1 MVTATEINEVVER
14 FKAKGYKKALGLTND
29 FLKEGDDAYEL
40 AQDVIQRIEEFKLG
54 DSIKTLEAKVDD
66 LFDEIQSEYNY
77 DEASHY
83 EQEEAENI
91 YGILKPYTEDLHNVL
106 ESNHEA
112 IK

>member
-1 MVTATEINEVVER
+1 MVTTIEINEVVER
-14 FKAKGYKKALGLTND
+14 FKVKGYKRALGLTND
-29 FLKEGDDAYEL
+29 YLKDGDEAHEL
-40 AQDVIQRIEEFKLG
+40 AHDVINQIENFKLG
-54 DSIKTLEAKVDD
+54 DSIKTLESKVDN